1 MQGFIQPGVSVTPSG
16 ESRGKKLDQSLRA
29 LALRPR
35 TTCMTRV
42 TAQYA
47 LLLLEKNCTEIEV
60 CVLYVRSAA
69 NKVTTPMHS

>member
-1 MQGFIQPGVSVTPSG
+1 
-16 ESRGKKLDQSLRA
+16 
-29 LALRPR
+29 
-35 TTCMTRV
+35 MTRV